1 MCRKRRTHFPAD
13 IYDEILGQKV
23 TEVEEVSW
31 ETYGVCALHE
41 SNIFRKDSLYR
52 EIQHINNAYTVQW
65 LRKPQTHASATR
77 FLRSKIRIAIEFA
90 YFASDLA
97 KITLRKSDS
106 WNSTTMLVTQWCRT
120 RYASYFTWKAPLSCK
135 YAAESV
141 ISYDY
146 TSERFNRPCQID
158 IICHAKRIANV
169 SEAFVHQ
176 RFKWNC

>member
-13 IYDEILGQKV
+13 ISDEILGQKV

-120 RYASYFTWKAPLSCK
+120 RYASYFTWKTPLSCK